1 MSLLNYNNNNDQSV
15 LNMNVADMTA
25 AQKRRAKEIL
35 KNMLAQLEGK
45 PVDISE
51 DTGMYVKTDGQVVF
65 IDCTEE
71 YNQIDDED
79 QSKER
84 ARMCRFGDMFT
95 NAYIDVN
102 DTIQQSEYDVIMDDS
117 VHNIDARIR
126 DAENNLKALKKL
138 IDIVKRAR
146 DNGAT
151 KLAVVDF
158 DDFDKYGDND

>member
-1 MSLLNYNNNNDQSV
+1 MSLLNYNNNEQSV
-15 LNMNVADMTA
+15 LSMNVADMTS

-45 PVDISE
+45 PIDIS
-51 DTGMYVKTDGQVVF
+51 DGSDLYVKTDGQVVF
-65 IDCTEE
+65 IDTTAE
-71 YNQIDDED
+71 YEMDDED
-79 QSKER
+79 QTKER
-84 ARMCRFGDMFT
+84 ARMCKLGDMFM
-95 NAYIDVN
+95 NAYVDVN
-102 DTIQQSEYDVIMDDS
+102 DIIEISEYDTIMNDS
-117 VHNIDARIR
+117 VHDIDARIR

-158 DDFDKYGDND
+158 NDFDKYGNDD

>member
-1 MSLLNYNNNNDQSV
+1 MSLLNYKNNDQSV
-15 LNMNVADMTA
+15 LNMNVAEMTN

-51 DTGMYVKTDGQVVF
+51 GTDMYVKTDGQIAF
-65 IDCTEE
+65 IDTTSE
-71 YNQIDDED
+71 YEMDDED
-79 QSKER
+79 QTKER
-84 ARMCRFGDMFT
+84 ARMCKLGDMFM
-95 NAYIDVN
+95 NAYVDVN
-102 DTIQQSEYDVIMDDS
+102 DSIETCDYDTIINDS
-117 VHNIDARIR
+117 VHDIDARIR

-158 DDFDKYGDND
+158 NDFDKYGEDD

>member
-1 MSLLNYNNNNDQSV
+1 MSLLNYNNNEQSV
-15 LNMNVADMTA
+15 LSMNIADMTS

-45 PVDISE
+45 PTDISE
-51 DTGMYVKTDGQVVF
+51 GSELCVKSDGQIVF
-65 IDCTEE
+65 IDTTPE
-71 YNQIDDED
+71 YEMDDYD
-79 QSKER
+79 QTKER
-84 ARMCRFGDMFT
+84 GRMCKLGDMFM
-95 NAYIDVN
+95 NAYVDVN
-102 DTIQQSEYDVIMDDS
+102 DTIETTEYDTIIDDS
-117 VHNIDARIR
+117 VHDIDARIK

-158 DDFDKYGDND
+158 NDFDKYGNDD

>member
-1 MSLLNYNNNNDQSV
+1 MSLLNYNNNEQSV
-15 LNMNVADMTA
+15 LSMNIADMTS

-45 PVDISE
+45 PIDISE
-51 DTGMYVKTDGQVVF
+51 GSDMYVKSDGQIVF
-65 IDCTEE
+65 IDTTPE
-71 YNQIDDED
+71 YEMDDYD
-79 QSKER
+79 QTKER
-84 ARMCRFGDMFT
+84 GRMCKLGDMFM
-95 NAYIDVN
+95 NAYVDVN
-102 DTIQQSEYDVIMDDS
+102 DTIETTEYDTIIDDS
-117 VHNIDARIR
+117 VHDIDARIK

-158 DDFDKYGDND
+158 NDFDKYGNDD

>member
-1 MSLLNYNNNNDQSV
+1 MSLLNYNNNEQSV
-15 LNMNVADMTA
+15 LSMNIADMTS

-45 PVDISE
+45 PIDISE
-51 DTGMYVKTDGQVVF
+51 GSDMYVKSDGQIVF
-65 IDCTEE
+65 IDTTPE
-71 YNQIDDED
+71 YEAGDED
-79 QSKER
+79 QTKDR
-84 ARMCRFGDMFT
+84 ARMCKLGEMFM
-95 NAYIDVN
+95 NAYVDVN
-102 DTIQQSEYDVIMDDS
+102 DCIETSEYDTIIDDS
-117 VHNIDARIR
+117 VHDIDARIK

-158 DDFDKYGDND
+158 NDFDKYGNDD

>member
-15 LNMNVADMTA
+15 LNMNVADMTN

-35 KNMLAQLEGK
+35 KNMLAQLEGR
-45 PVDISE
+45 PIDISE
-51 DTGMYVKTDGQVVF
+51 GSDMYVKSDGQVVF
-65 IDCTEE
+65 IDCTDE
-71 YNQIDDED
+71 YNNIDDEE

-84 ARMCRFGDMFT
+84 ARMWRLGEMFT

-102 DTIQQSEYDVIMDDS
+102 DTIEQTEYDTIMDDS
-117 VHNIDARIR
+117 VHDIDARIK

-151 KLAVVDF
+151 KLAIVDF
-158 DDFDKYGDND
+158 NDFDKYGEDD

>member
-15 LNMNVADMTA
+15 LNMNVADMTN

-45 PVDISE
+45 PIDISE
-51 DTGMYVKTDGQVVF
+51 GSDMYVKSDSQVVY

-71 YNQIDDED
+71 YQMDDDEHT
-79 QSKER
+79 KER
-84 ARMCRFGDMFT
+84 ARMCRLGEMFM
-95 NAYIDVN
+95 NAYVEVN
-102 DTIQQSEYDVIMDDS
+102 DTIETSCYNTIMDDS
-117 VHNIDARIR
+117 VHDIDARIK

-138 IDIVKRAR
+138 IDIAKRAR

-151 KLAVVDF
+151 RLAMVDF
-158 DDFDKYGDND
+158 NDFDKYGDED

>member
-15 LNMNVADMTA
+15 LNMNVADMTS

-35 KNMLAQLEGK
+35 KNMLAQLEGR
-45 PVDISE
+45 PIDISE
-51 DTGMYVKTDGQVVF
+51 GSDMYVKTDGQVVF
-65 IDCTEE
+65 IDTTPE
-71 YNQIDDED
+71 YETDDDD
-79 QSKER
+79 QSKDR

-102 DTIQQSEYDVIMDDS
+102 DSIETSEYDTIMDDS
-117 VHNIDARIR
+117 VHDIDARIR

-158 DDFDKYGDND
+158 NDFDKYGNDD

>member
-1 MSLLNYNNNNDQSV
+1 MSLLNYNNNDQSV
-15 LNMNVADMTA
+15 LNMNVADMTS

-45 PVDISE
+45 PIDISE
-51 DTGMYVKTDGQVVF
+51 GSDMYVKSDGQVVF
-65 IDCTEE
+65 IDTTSECEM
-71 YNQIDDED
+71 DDED
-79 QSKER
+79 QTKDR

-102 DTIQQSEYDVIMDDS
+102 DSIETCEYETIMNDS
-117 VHNIDARIR
+117 VHDIDARIK

-138 IDIVKRAR
+138 IDIAKRAR

-151 KLAVVDF
+151 RLAVVDF
-158 DDFDKYGDND
+158 NDFDKYGDDD

>member
-1 MSLLNYNNNNDQSV
+1 MSLLNYNNNEQSV
-15 LNMNVADMTA
+15 LSMNVADMTN

-45 PVDISE
+45 PIDISE
-51 DTGMYVKTDGQVVF
+51 GSDLCVKSDGQIVY
-65 IDCTEE
+65 IDTTPECEM
-71 YNQIDDED
+71 DDD
-79 QSKER
+79 DHTKER
-84 ARMCRFGDMFT
+84 ARMCRLGTMFM

-102 DTIQQSEYDVIMDDS
+102 DLIDPSEYETIINDS
-117 VHNIDARIR
+117 VHDIDDRIQ

-158 DDFDKYGDND
+158 NDFDKYGNDD

>member
-1 MSLLNYNNNNDQSV
+1 MSLLNYNNNEQSV
-15 LNMNVADMTA
+15 LSMNVADMTS
-25 AQKRRAKEIL
+25 AQKRRAKELL

-45 PVDISE
+45 PIDISE
-51 DTGMYVKTDGQVVF
+51 GSELSVKSDGQIVYL
-65 IDCTEE
+65 DTTSEYEMEDEE
-71 YNQIDDED
+71 QT
-79 QSKER
+79 KER
-84 ARMCRFGDMFT
+84 ARMCRLGDMFT

-102 DTIQQSEYDVIMDDS
+102 DSIETSHYETIIDDS
-117 VHNIDARIR
+117 VHDIDARIR

-158 DDFDKYGDND
+158 NDFDKYEDED

>member
-1 MSLLNYNNNNDQSV
+1 MSLLNYNNNDQSV
-15 LNMNVADMTA
+15 LNMNVAEMTN

-51 DTGMYVKTDGQVVF
+51 GTDMYVKTDGQIAF
-65 IDCTEE
+65 IDTTSE
-71 YNQIDDED
+71 YEMDDED
-79 QSKER
+79 QTKER
-84 ARMCRFGDMFT
+84 ARMCKLGDMFM
-95 NAYIDVN
+95 NAYVDVN
-102 DTIQQSEYDVIMDDS
+102 DSIETCDYDTIINDS
-117 VHNIDARIR
+117 VHDIDARIR

-158 DDFDKYGDND
+158 NDFDKYGEDD

>member
-15 LNMNVADMTA
+15 LNMNVADMTN

-35 KNMLAQLEGK
+35 KNMLAQLEGR
-45 PVDISE
+45 PTDISE
-51 DTGMYVKTDGQVVF
+51 GSDMYVKTDGQVVF
-65 IDCTEE
+65 IDTTAE
-71 YNQIDDED
+71 YEMDDED
-79 QSKER
+79 QTKER
-84 ARMCRFGDMFT
+84 ARMRELGDMFT
-95 NAYIDVN
+95 NAYVQVN
-102 DTIQQSEYDVIMDDS
+102 DSIETCEYETIMDDS
-117 VHNIDARIR
+117 VHDIDARIK

-158 DDFDKYGDND
+158 NDFDKYGNDD

>member
-1 MSLLNYNNNNDQSV
+1 MSLLNYNNNDQSV
-15 LNMNVADMTA
+15 LSMNIADMTS

-45 PVDISE
+45 PLDISE
-51 DTGMYVKTDGQVVF
+51 GSDMYVKSDGQVVF
-65 IDCTEE
+65 IDTTPECEM
-71 YNQIDDED
+71 DDDD
-79 QSKER
+79 QTKDR

-102 DTIQQSEYDVIMDDS
+102 DTIETCEYDTIMDDS
-117 VHNIDARIR
+117 VHDIDARIK

-138 IDIVKRAR
+138 IDIVKKAR

-158 DDFDKYGDND
+158 NDFDKYGNDD

>member
-15 LNMNVADMTA
+15 LNMNVADMTN

-35 KNMLAQLEGK
+35 KNMLAQLEGR
-45 PVDISE
+45 PIDISE
-51 DTGMYVKTDGQVVF
+51 GSDMYVKSDGQVVF
-65 IDCTEE
+65 IDTTSECEM
-71 YNQIDDED
+71 DDED
-79 QSKER
+79 QTKDR
-84 ARMCRFGDMFT
+84 ARMCRLGDMFI

-102 DTIQQSEYDVIMDDS
+102 DTIAPCEYETIMDDS
-117 VHNIDARIR
+117 VHDIDARIR

-158 DDFDKYGDND
+158 NDFDKYGDDD

>member
-1 MSLLNYNNNNDQSV
+1 MSLLNYNNNEQSV
-15 LNMNVADMTA
+15 LSMNVADMTS

-45 PVDISE
+45 PIDIS
-51 DTGMYVKTDGQVVF
+51 DGSDMYVKRDGQVVF
-65 IDCTEE
+65 IDTTPE
-71 YNQIDDED
+71 YEMNADDQTKD
-79 QSKER
+79 R
-84 ARMCRFGDMFT
+84 ARMCSFGDMFT

-102 DTIQQSEYDVIMDDS
+102 DSIETTEYDTIIDDS
-117 VHNIDARIR
+117 VHDIDARIR

-158 DDFDKYGDND
+158 NDFDKYGNDD

>member
-15 LNMNVADMTA
+15 LNMNVADMTN

-35 KNMLAQLEGK
+35 KNMLAQLEGR
-45 PVDISE
+45 PIDISE
-51 DTGMYVKTDGQVVF
+51 GSDMYVKSDSQVVF
-65 IDCTEE
+65 LDCTEE
-71 YNQIDDED
+71 YMMDDED

-84 ARMCRFGDMFT
+84 ARMCKLGDMFMS
-95 NAYIDVN
+95 AYTEVN
-102 DTIQQSEYDVIMDDS
+102 DSIETREYDTIMDDS
-117 VHNIDARIR
+117 VHDIDARIR

-138 IDIVKRAR
+138 IDIAKRAR

-158 DDFDKYGDND
+158 EDFDKYGDND